1 VSIRLILDSS
11 ALLAYVAGDVRTLE
25 LSELIANV
33 EENGDICG
41 IPALCV
47 VESYRQVDADGKVKL
62 LELASNDDGRTEVLP
77 LLAADIA
84 RLADLL
90 RRLPHDQAQA
100 VVASEAHD
108 ALLGTYD
115 RRAYADVVD
124 EYEILDL

>member
-1 VSIRLILDSS
+1 MSIRLIFDSS
-11 ALLAYVAGDVRTLE
+11 DLLAYAAGDVRALE

-47 VESYRQVDADGKVKL
+47 VEAYRQVDVEGKVKL
-62 LELASNDDGRTEVLP
+62 LELASNDDGRTVVLP
-77 LLAADIA
+77 LLATDVA

-90 RRLPHDQAQA
+90 GQLPHDQAQA
-100 VVASEAHD
+100 VVASEANG

-115 RRAYADVVD
+115 RVAYASVIDD
-124 EYEILDL
+124 YDILDL